1 MTVKK
6 FESINVV
13 PFIDIMLVL
22 LVIVLTTATFVAQGI
37 IPVDLPKSQAQN
49 KEKPKEPLRITIKND
64 GAIFIEEEAMTLENL
79 GNSLKNGDAKRPVE
93 IRCDQQSAFK
103 YFVSVIDLLKRYEYN
118 NLGIATEHE

>member
-6 FESINVV
+6 FEAINVV

-37 IPVDLPKSQAQN
+37 IPVDLPKSQTHSQD
-49 KEKPKEPLRITIKND
+49 KPKEPLRITIKDD
-64 GAIFIEEEAMTLENL
+64 GAVFLNKEATTLD
-79 GNSLKNGDAKRPVE
+79 SLETTLKSGDVKRPVE
-93 IRCDQQSAFK
+93 IHCDQQSAFK
-103 YFVSVIDLLKRYEYN
+103 YFVSVIDLLKRYEYK